1 MDAGPSNSIHLFI
14 YLPGLSCLS
23 ASALG
28 NGKLTECRLGLASW
42 QIQIRLKELV
52 NLYDV
57 KAGGLSVYCMLM
69 YDMPEV

>member
-1 MDAGPSNSIHLFI
+1 MS
-14 YLPGLSCLS
+14 LSFS
-23 ASALG
+23 SRERQADWMSTWP
-28 NGKLTECRLGLASW
+28 GKLTDSDPTW
-42 QIQIRLKELV
+42 FKELV